1 MASFAA
7 APFAH
12 LNNAP
17 LVNSASGFQPQF
29 TAPEGHPLHLRGYLP
44 SRSTLVALDG
54 RAGAPIAPLG
64 APASTLGGNA
74 RRIPLDPV
82 VRGAA
87 SLRLRSVE
95 LPLSFT
101 QFSAARGNTS
111 FAVDANA
118 STGAG
123 GTPAA
128 PIPDGNYTPEELVVA
143 FRDKLVDA
151 TGGTVGEGDP
161 VGLTAAFPSS
171 YTDYRG
177 VVVTDGP
184 KRVVITNVSETTDF
198 TVLFTSDAS
207 SGALQRALPA
217 SQLGWSLGFRA
228 PLYVVPAGGSVTAEA
243 GVSVQPLRSVLVRLG
258 GGGGLRDG
266 FQASQ
271 AGETVAKI
279 LLPPSEL
286 FGSDSATSANRR
298 QGTMLCAT
306 EVNGL
311 LLSGTRVFREQ
322 GGGIISPAHGGAE
335 LRHLDVELLDEF
347 GRPLDLQGDTFSLTV
362 EIVHG

>member
-12 LNNAP
+12 LNQQQQQP
-17 LVNSASGFQPQF
+17 LGFQPQF

-44 SRSTLVALDG
+44 TRTTLIALDG
-54 RAGAPIAPLG
+54 RAGVPL
-64 APASTLGGNA
+64 SGGSSSSNA
-74 RRIPLDPV
+74 RRLPLDPV
-82 VRGAA
+82 VRGVT

-101 QFSAARGNTS
+101 QFSAARGNTGC
-111 FAVDANA
+111 AVDANA
-118 STGAG
+118 QTGAG
-123 GTPAA
+123 GTPVAL
-128 PIPDGNYTPEELVVA
+128 IPDDNYTPAGLVNV
-143 FRDKLVDA
+143 FQTNVVTA
-151 TGGTVGEGDP
+151 TGGWLTEGEAR
-161 VGLTAAFPSS
+161 LTPELKDT

-177 VVVTDGP
+177 KAVVDGP
-184 KRVVITNVSETTDF
+184 KRVVITNYDEVDHTI
-198 TVLFTSDAS
+198 LFASDATT
-207 SGALQRALPA
+207 GALQRALPA

-228 PLYVVPAGGSVTAEA
+228 PLYLVPAGGSVTAEA

-266 FQASQ
+266 FQAAQ

-286 FGSDSATSANRR
+286 FGSDAEVTSNRR
-298 QGTMLCAT
+298 QGTILCAT
-306 EVNGL
+306 ETNGL
-311 LLSGTRVFREQ
+311 LLAGTRVYREP
-322 GGGIISPAHGGAE
+322 GGSSSSSAITGGAE

-347 GRPLDLQGDTFSLTV
+347 GRPLDLQGDTFSITV
-362 EIVHG
+362 EVTHG